1 MDIEELMILVEKSRK
16 SIQVIEETLFDEIR
30 DRIRELEE
38 IRKNV
43 ELGEEILRIDDELRT
58 LRRIQRKLFEERVGK
73 IIRAVWAEVCGTVS
87 GIEGLENLTE
97 KEKLFYRDLYSLI
110 SSFKDKVLFGL
121 EKAEVKELVEPVEAG
136 EKLETGYV
144 VVRVLDNAEFEGIDG
159 KTYKLRKEDVVALPS
174 LNANALIKG
183 GLAEIIEIKR

>member
-16 SIQVIEETLFDEIR
+16 AIQLIEETLFDEMR
-30 DRIRELEE
+30 KRIEELEE
-38 IRKNV
+38 MRKTASKDE
-43 ELGEEILRIDDELRT
+43 ELLRIDDELRT

-87 GIEGLENLTE
+87 GIEGLENLTS
-97 KEKLFYRDLYSLI
+97 KEKLFYRNLVSLI
-110 SSFKDKVLFGL
+110 SSFRDEILFGL
-121 EKAEVKELVEPVEAG
+121 I
-136 EKLETGYV
+136 ETEQKIEQEIEEEYR
-144 VVRVLDNAEFEGIDG
+144 VVRVLEDVEFEGIDG

-183 GLAEIIEIKR
+183 GVAETIEIKR

>member
-16 SIQVIEETLFDEIR
+16 AIQVIEETLFDEIR
-30 DRIRELEE
+30 ERIRELEE
-38 IRKNV
+38 MRRNAEIT
-43 ELGEEILRIDDELRT
+43 EDILRIDDELRT

-87 GIEGLENLTE
+87 GIEGIENLTE
-97 KEKLFYRDLYSLI
+97 REKLFYRDLYSLI
-110 SSFKDKVLFGL
+110 SSFRDEVLFGIGREE
-121 EKAEVKELVEPVEAG
+121 EKEAEAPEIEERLD
-136 EKLETGYV
+136 TGYV
-144 VVRVLDNAEFEGIDG
+144 VVRVLDSAEFEGIDG

>member
-16 SIQVIEETLFDEIR
+16 AIQVIEETLFDEIR
-30 DRIRELEE
+30 ERIEELEE
-38 IRKNV
+38 MRRNA
-43 ELGEEILRIDDELRT
+43 ELSEDILRIDDELRT
-58 LRRIQRKLFEERVGK
+58 LRRIQRKLFEERTGK

-110 SSFKDKVLFGL
+110 SSFRDEVLFGL
-121 EKAEVKELVEPVEAG
+121 SGKEEEGEEEEKVEES
-136 EKLETGYV
+136 LDTGYV
-144 VVRVLDNAEFEGIDG
+144 VVRVLDSAEFEGIDG

-183 GLAEIIEIKR
+183 GLAETIEIKR

>member
-16 SIQVIEETLFDEIR
+16 AIQVIEETLFDEIR
-30 DRIRELEE
+30 ERIRELEE
-38 IRKNV
+38 MRRNAEIT
-43 ELGEEILRIDDELRT
+43 EDILRIDDELRT

-87 GIEGLENLTE
+87 GIEGIENLTE
-97 KEKLFYRDLYSLI
+97 REKLFYRDLYSLI
-110 SSFKDKVLFGL
+110 SSFRDEVLFGVGREE
-121 EKAEVKELVEPVEAG
+121 EKEAEAPEIEERLD
-136 EKLETGYV
+136 TGYV
-144 VVRVLDNAEFEGIDG
+144 VVRVLDSAEFEGIDG